1 MALNYIWVGFFVISF
16 IVGLCRLIFMGDTEV
31 FPRMGISTFD
41 MAKTGFEISIYL
53 TGVMALWLGFMRIGE
68 QGGIVSALSKLVGP
82 FFKQLFPKIPAD
94 HPSLGSMVMNIT
106 ANMIGLDNAATPLG
120 LKAMEELQELNPAKD
135 TASDA
140 QIMFLVLNTSGL
152 TILPINVMVFR
163 SQLGA
168 ADPSDVFI
176 PILIATFF
184 SSLAGLIAVAIMQR
198 LNLFN
203 KVVLLY
209 LGSITALIALV
220 IWYFNS
226 LTSEQARL
234 VSSNASYL
242 MLLSIIILFITAA
255 ARKGVNV
262 YDAFIAGAKSGF
274 DVAVKIIPFLVA
286 MLVGI
291 GVFRASGCLDFLN
304 SALAYVIN
312 LFGINTD
319 FIPAMPTAFIRPLS
333 GSGARAMMIET
344 METYGADSFAGRLA
358 SVMQGTTE
366 TTFYVI
372 AVYFGA
378 VSIRKTRYAITCGL
392 FADLVGIMAA
402 IWVSYLFFGGN

>member
-1 MALNYIWVGFFVISF
+1 
-16 IVGLCRLIFMGDTEV
+16 
-31 FPRMGISTFD
+31 
-41 MAKTGFEISIYL
+41 
-53 TGVMALWLGFMRIGE
+53 
-68 QGGIVSALSKLVGP
+68 
-82 FFKQLFPKIPAD
+82 
-94 HPSLGSMVMNIT
+94 MVMNIT

-120 LKAMEELQELNPAKD
+120 LKAMEELQTLNPDKD
-135 TASDA
+135 TASNA

-184 SSLAGLIAVAIMQR
+184 SSVAGLVAVAVVQR

-203 KVVLLY
+203 RVVLLY
-209 LGSITALIALV
+209 LGSITTLIVAV
-220 IWYFNS
+220 IWYFNN
-226 LTSEQARL
+226 LPPEQARV
-234 VSSNASYL
+234 VSSNASYI
-242 MLLSIIILFITAA
+242 MLISIIVTFIGAA
-255 ARKGVNV
+255 WRKKVNV
-262 YDAFIAGAKSGF
+262 YEAFIEGAKNGF
-274 DVAVKIIPFLVA
+274 VVAVKIIPFLVA

-291 GVFRASGCLDFLN
+291 GVFRASGCLDFINNVVAYLVELVGLN
-304 SALAYVIN
+304 A
-312 LFGINTD
+312 D
-319 FIPAMPTAFIRPLS
+319 FVPAMPTAYIRPLS

-344 METYGADSFAGRLA
+344 METYGADSFAGRLS

-378 VSIRKTRYAITCGL
+378 VNIRKTRYAITCGL
-392 FADLVGIMAA
+392 IADLVGILAA
-402 IWVSYLFFGGN
+402 IWVAYIFFS